1 MDYQESPDSCTK
13 EGDLIELVSPTNKK
27 IITRLTP
34 GAEIHTHRGLLLHDQ
49 LIGKRWGT
57 EVNSHTGSVYIL
69 IKPTLHD
76 LLLETKRNTQI
87 MYPKDIGYLL
97 LRLGVREGQ
106 TIIEAGTGSG
116 ALTTALA
123 WFIGENGKIISYDV
137 REEIQNL
144 ARKNLSRL
152 GLDHRVIF
160 KIRDIKDG
168 FEEKD
173 VDALFLDVPNPYDYL
188 VQVTSALKPGGN
200 FGAILPTTN
209 QVSKLLTALRHNHFG
224 FLEVCEIMLRYY
236 KPVSD
241 RLRPTD
247 RMVAHTGY
255 LIFGRP
261 VASTFSEEPDEMNS
275 TTTEE

>member
-1 MDYQESPDSCTK
+1 MDYQDQSEINTK

-27 IITRLTP
+27 IITKLTS
-34 GAEIHTHRGLLLHDQ
+34 GAEIHTHRGLLLHDE
-49 LIGKRWGT
+49 LIGKPWGS
-57 EVNSHTGSVYIL
+57 EVKSHTGSIYIL

-76 LLLETKRNTQI
+76 LLLEIKRNTQI
-87 MYPKDIGYLL
+87 MYPKDIGYIL
-97 LRLGVREGQ
+97 LRLGVQEGQ

-116 ALTTALA
+116 ALTSALA

-144 ARKNLSRL
+144 ARKNLSKL
-152 GLDHRVIF
+152 GLENRVIF
-160 KIRDIKDG
+160 KLRDISCG
-168 FEEKD
+168 FDEKN

-188 VQVTSALKPGGN
+188 SQVSSALKPGGN

-209 QVSKLLTALRHNHFG
+209 QVSRLLTALRLNHFG

-236 KPVSD
+236 KPVAE

-261 VASTFSEEPDEMNS
+261 VTSTLTDDSNELESEPIDN
-275 TTTEE
+275 